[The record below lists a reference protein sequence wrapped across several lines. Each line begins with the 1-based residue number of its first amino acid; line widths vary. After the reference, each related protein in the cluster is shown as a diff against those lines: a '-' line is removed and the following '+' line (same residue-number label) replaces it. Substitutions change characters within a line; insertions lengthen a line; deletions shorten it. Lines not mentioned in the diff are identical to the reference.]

1 MARAWTEKFILS
13 RIRATLRKLS
23 MQMPSIRE
31 CKLRARRAYTEGL
44 NPRQK
49 FEYECNHCHDWF
61 AEKDIQVDHVVPAG
75 SLQSFDDVGPFARRL
90 LFPDPKDLQVLC
102 TRCHNDK
109 TQGERKAAREARR
122 VKKLSAT

>member
-1 MARAWTEKFILS
+1 MARAWTEKYILS

-31 CKLRARRAYTEGL
+31 CRLRARRAYTAGL

-49 FEYECNHCHDWF
+49 FEYECAKCHEWF
-61 AEKDIQVDHVVPAG
+61 AEKDTQVDHVVPAG

-90 LFPDPKDLQVLC
+90 LFPAQNELQVLC

-109 TQGERKAAREARR
+109 TQSERKARR
-122 VKKLSAT
+122 VKKISA